1 MASILNVDKIRA
13 TGSTTDGL
21 TIDSSGRILTPA
33 RPAFSVYLNTA
44 TGNQDFTTEGDLP
57 FDTED
62 FDIGNNVTMSSNAVF
77 TAPVTG
83 IYQFNLSLLLGN
95 CTTATFVNT
104 YLHIDGARVGGD
116 ADLSYRTIEDPQG
129 GGYQTNTSGH
139 LIQLTASQTVKP
151 VFSVS
156 ADTTTEVRQGTRFS
170 GFLVG

>member
-1 MASILNVDKIRA
+1 MTSILKVSEIQDPTNGNSA
-13 TGSTTDGL
+13 L
-21 TIDSSGRILTPA
+21 TVDSSGRILTPA

-44 TGNQDFTTEGDLP
+44 TASQDHTTEGPIP

-77 TAPVTG
+77 TAPVAG

-95 CTTATFVNT
+95 NSAATFVNT
-104 YLHIDGARVGGD
+104 YLHIDDARVGGD

-129 GGYQTNTSGH
+129 GSYQTNTSGN

-156 ADTTTEVRQGTRFS
+156 SDNSTTVRQGTRFS